1 MPFDNTR
8 SLEDHQPTISQ
19 VDHAMKTY
27 LQFLAREVV
36 KKLKEKQDRLKATTE
51 RRSQP

>member
-1 MPFDNTR
+1 MPFDTTKP
-8 SLEDHQPTISQ
+8 LEDNQQAISQ
-19 VDHAMKTY
+19 SDTAMKTY

-36 KKLKEKQDRLKATTE
+36 KKLREKQDRLKATTE